1 MPTTKRLQFSTV
13 IAAPIEKVWS
23 TMLDPESYKRW
34 TSAFAEGSYYEG
46 SWDKGAR
53 IKFLVPS
60 GEGMVSEIAE
70 NRRLEFIS
78 IRHLGFI
85 ANGVE
90 DTESESVR
98 AWAPAFENYTFS
110 AVPEGTRLVID
121 QDIMA
126 EYEKF
131 MQEAWPKALEKLKQ
145 LCEGGSGA

>member
-13 IAAPIEKVWS
+13 IAAPVDKVWS
-23 TMLDPESYKRW
+23 TMLDSESYKEW

-46 SWDKGAR
+46 SWDQGAR
-53 IKFLVPS
+53 IKFLSPS

-70 NRRLEFIS
+70 NRPQQFIS
-78 IRHLGFI
+78 IRHLGYI

-110 AVPEGTRLVID
+110 AVPEGTRLDID

-131 MQEAWPKALEKLKQ
+131 MQDAWPKALEKLKQ
-145 LCEGGSGA
+145 LCEGGRNA